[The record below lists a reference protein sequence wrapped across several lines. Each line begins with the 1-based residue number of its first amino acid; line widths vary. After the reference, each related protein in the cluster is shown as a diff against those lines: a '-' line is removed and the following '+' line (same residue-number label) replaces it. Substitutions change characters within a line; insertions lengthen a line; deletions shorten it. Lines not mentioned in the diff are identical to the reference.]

1 MWPATKPMHTAVSDS
16 PSLGGC
22 GWDRITHNTTQGL
35 KLAFSVTLR
44 FSRPAHSCKS
54 TPGDPQEAQSL
65 CLTF

>member
-1 MWPATKPMHTAVSDS
+1 MAGHKAHAHSGLRLTIPGWLWVGPHHTHA
-16 PSLGGC
+16 
-22 GWDRITHNTTQGL
+22 TQGL